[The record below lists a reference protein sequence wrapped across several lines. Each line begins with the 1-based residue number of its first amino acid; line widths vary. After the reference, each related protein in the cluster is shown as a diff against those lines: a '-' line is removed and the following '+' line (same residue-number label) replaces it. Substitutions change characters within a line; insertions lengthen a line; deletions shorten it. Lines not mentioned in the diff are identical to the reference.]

1 MIILLLG
8 IFLFVP
14 LTLLLPKLYRTHS
27 KMLKNSWAA
36 GIFYLI
42 FEGIFHYNFRKHY
55 LERDLYSNIQI
66 TLECVIIVV
75 GLFGVLYGLA
85 IARYHGKH
93 LGWCLNFCS
102 LYIFV
107 VFFAAYP
114 LPMLIEAFIYP
125 TEIISAIGFIMI
137 LIAIFSAIC
146 TIQIIRY
153 TRLIGSNSKSITILS
168 TWSHLQLLLLVIC
181 LYHSYSIVY
190 ALLVLYLSL
199 LKLLLE
205 SPISQL
211 FQLILIILP
220 IIVGIGSFILRNKL
234 GSKMKPK
241 QPKENT
247 DSKLNRDN
255 SERINEED
263 DQTQDSIN
271 TREQNQPES
280 RQLQKRVRVATQL
293 RDRQQTPQ
301 ESSREIRVQVE
312 VEPNQED
319 TDNMDESI
327 V

>member
-1 MIILLLG
+1 MIIILLG

-27 KMLKNSWAA
+27 KMLKISWATR
-36 GIFYLI
+36 IIYLI
-42 FEGIFHYNFRKHY
+42 IEGIFQYNFRKHY

-66 TLECVIIVV
+66 TLVCVIIAV

-93 LGWCLNFCS
+93 LAWCLNFCS
-102 LYIFV
+102 IYIFV
-107 VFFAAYP
+107 VFFAAYS

-137 LIAIFSAIC
+137 LIAISAMC

-153 TRLIGSNSKSITILS
+153 TRLFGLNSKSITILS
-168 TWSHLQLLLLVIC
+168 TWNHLQLLLLAIC
-181 LYHSYSIVY
+181 LYLLYSIVY
-190 ALLVLYLSL
+190 NLLVLYLSL

-205 SPISQL
+205 SPTSQL

-220 IIVGIGSFILRNKL
+220 IIVGIGSLILKNKL
-234 GSKMKPK
+234 GSKMKPN

-247 DSKLNRDN
+247 DSKLNSDN

-263 DQTQDSIN
+263 DQTQDSTN

-293 RDRQQTPQ
+293 CDRQQTPQ
-301 ESSREIRVQVE
+301 ESSREIQVQVE